1 MLKLKEIRMLQ
12 GKTQEEVAKFLN
24 IARAS
29 YANIENGKRDPDTQT
44 ILELADYFNVSVDY
58 LMGRTMQNQPP
69 AKGEGLKEKVVNRL
83 DSLSP
88 AQLQRVDDFLSGIES
103 AQKEP

>member
-1 MLKLKEIRMLQ
+1 MHLKEIRTIQ
-12 GKTQEEVAKFLN
+12 GKTQIEVAKFLN

-44 ILELADYFNVSVDY
+44 ISALADFFNVSVDY
-58 LMGRTMQNQPP
+58 LIGRTNEKQPP
-69 AKGEGLKEKVVNRL
+69 ARGEGLKEKVVSRL

-88 AQLQRVDDFLSGIES
+88 AQLQRVDDFLSGIQA